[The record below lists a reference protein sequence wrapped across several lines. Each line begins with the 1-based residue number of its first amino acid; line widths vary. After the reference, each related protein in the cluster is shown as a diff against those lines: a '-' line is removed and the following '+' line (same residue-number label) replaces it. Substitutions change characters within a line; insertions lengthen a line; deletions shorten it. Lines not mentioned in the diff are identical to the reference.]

1 MDADVS
7 GTWTGT
13 EYTDGL
19 AHAQGFESGGWG
31 GPPKT
36 YDVRLT
42 ITYQGDYESFAGPQ
56 WVSAV
61 SGYFQRSAGGYNIEL
76 VPIGGFVN
84 RDGLVKLSFF
94 RPTLSVDCAFNGR
107 LKNYALHRK
116 IAGDWT
122 ETSWSNGLVLYRLGT
137 VSVSQRRSLVYRGAP
152 SPYRWK

>member
-7 GTWTGT
+7 GTWKGT

-19 AHAQGFESGGWG
+19 AHAQGLSGGWG

-36 YDVRLT
+36 YNVTLT
-42 ITYQGDYESFAGPQ
+42 ITSQGDYENFTGGQ

-61 SGYFQRSAGGYNIEL
+61 SGYFHRSADGYNIEL
-76 VPIGGFVN
+76 IPVSGFIN

-94 RPTLSVDCAFNGR
+94 RPTLSVDWAFNGR
-107 LKNYALHRK
+107 LKNYALHRR

-122 ETSWSNGLVLYRLGT
+122 ETSWSNGLVLHELGT
-137 VSVSQRRSLVYRGAP
+137 VSVSQRRSLVYRGAL